1 MLANEEDIEL
11 LNPVLAQLKV
21 VYKQGIESIK

>member
-11 LNPVLAQLKV
+11 LNPVLAQLKDD
-21 VYKQGIESIK
+21 YKQGIESIK